1 MTKARYIY
9 DQIAVIAT
17 DVATKTGI
25 SLYYQ
30 YGDPKEIITNLKAM
44 TIDPEQTN
52 QKYPMLALF
61 TDIEEKRGEQSSI
74 EARVELNMILATLTQ
89 PTLIAPER
97 MELNFK
103 TTLYPLYYQLLKSIS
118 ASGYFTENA
127 WQRLSHQKIDRLYWG
142 RHGLITDNGN
152 VFGDYIDAIEITNL
166 KLSIKTQC

>member
-1 MTKARYIY
+1 MAE
-9 DQIAVIAT
+9 IAANVT
-17 DVATKTGI
+17 TKTGI
-25 SLYYQ
+25 SLFYQ

-44 TIDPEQTN
+44 TIDPAQTS

-97 MELNFK
+97 IEQNFK
-103 TTLYPLYYQLLKSIS
+103 ITLYPLYYQLLKSIS
-118 ASGYFTENA
+118 SSGYFMESA

-142 RHGLITDNGN
+142 RYGLRADNGN